1 MFPQGFY
8 PGSLLFLL
16 YINDLQCVFSKS
28 ILNYLDDDTDLLFPS
43 KKLGTADSIINNGLN
58 HLAPWSRETKLLL
71 NETKTKL
78 TTFR

>member
-8 PGSLLFLL
+8 LGSLLFFL

-28 ILNYLDDDTDLLFPS
+28 VLNYFDDDTNLLFPS